1 MPHIHEKI
9 DFTVEIFVVYKNTV
23 LLRKHDKY
31 KFWLSVG
38 GHVEL
43 DEDPNQAAVREVK
56 EETGLDVELIG
67 IIPNFRKEP
76 ENYRELLAP
85 RFLNRHKINDS
96 HEHVTMTYF
105 AKAETDKVLQGT
117 KETSDEL
124 RWFTKEKLDDPVYGV
139 RESIKHYAKGAL
151 EELGT

>member
-1 MPHIHEKI
+1 M
-9 DFTVEIFVVYKNTV
+9 VYKNAV

-31 KFWLSVG
+31 KFWLSIG
-38 GHVEL
+38 GHIEL

-67 IIPNFRKEP
+67 TIPSFEKEP
-76 ENYRELLAP
+76 EIYRELLAP
-85 RFLNRHKINDS
+85 RFLNRHKINDL

-105 AKAETDKVLQGT
+105 AKTGTDKVTQGT

-124 RWFTKEKLDDPVYGV
+124 RWFTLEELDNATYEI
-139 RESIKHYAKGAL
+139 RESIKYYAKAAL
-151 EELGT
+151 RELS